1 MVNIKLPSYAPL
13 YTRQL
18 CENVLLCARF
28 TNNVRLQN
36 LALFV
41 GGNYQQQDTP

>member
-1 MVNIKLPSYAPL
+1 MVNTKLHSYAPL
-13 YTRQL
+13 YARRL
-18 CENVLLCARF
+18 CGNVLLCARF

-36 LALFV
+36 LKLFV